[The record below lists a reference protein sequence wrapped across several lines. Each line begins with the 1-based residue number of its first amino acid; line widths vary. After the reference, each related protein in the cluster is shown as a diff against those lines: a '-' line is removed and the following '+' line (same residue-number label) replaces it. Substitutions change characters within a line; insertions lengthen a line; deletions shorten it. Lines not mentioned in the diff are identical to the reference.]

1 MDDSNNPITT
11 SPINTP
17 PVQPPASGPLP
28 PLPEGSFSANKQ
40 SFFTN
45 KKLILIVVAVV
56 LVLSIAIVS
65 VMLITKKGQVQKAAL
80 RNQQAIEQ
88 LSNLASQLET
98 ELSSIELGSPDT
110 DLMEVDKDL
119 ESL

>member
-1 MDDSNNPITT
+1 MDSSNP
-11 SPINTP
+11 TP
-17 PVQPPASGPLP
+17 TVSQPVEAVTGPGIIPPPQ
-28 PLPEGSFSANKQ
+28 EG
-40 SFFTN
+40 N

-65 VMLITKKGQVQKAAL
+65 VMLISKKGADQKAEKARQTL
-80 RNQQAIEQ
+80 EQ
-88 LSNLASQLET
+88 LSSLATQLEA
-98 ELSSIELGSPDT
+98 ELSSIDLGSVEA